1 MLFKESD
8 LAQDVNLDQYM
19 HLTEQESKMNISTIP
34 VLENSRI
41 GIHTVDFDNV
51 QKIAEDYGC
60 DYLTAINSIQESNK
74 LDSVAVAVDESTII
88 EDASII
94 NELEN
99 VIIKP
104 QSENSTAYQFC
115 EEMANA
121 YLESGDEQYLDAIVL
136 DEGIVDS
143 AKNAINNI
151 KDSDTYKTAR
161 QYNPKNFVINYK
173 FVKLFGK
180 DKSTADNVK
189 MAYRANPKAG
199 KTAAAVAGLGA
210 VSVGL
215 LGKKVYDYRK
225 AIQMANNKP
234 KSWISQKIASLRGIY
249 AKWLEAAKKES
260 DANKANVIKK
270 AAASLLKIIDQLL
283 AKMQKLSDRH

>member
-19 HLTEQESKMNISTIP
+19 YLTEQESKMNISTIP

-74 LDSVAVAVDESTII
+74 LDSVAVVVDESTII

-136 DEGIVDS
+136 DEGILVN
-143 AKNAINNI
+143 AKNSNNNI
-151 KDSDTYKTAR
+151 KDFYTYKTAR
-161 QYNPKNFVINYK
+161 KHNPKKSVRYNRFKLIGKIYNF
-173 FVKLFGK
+173 
-180 DKSTADNVK
+180 
-189 MAYRANPKAG
+189 
-199 KTAAAVAGLGA
+199 
-210 VSVGL
+210 
-215 LGKKVYDYRK
+215 RK
-225 AIQMANNKP
+225 AIRMANNKP

-283 AKMQKLSDRH
+283 AKMQELSDRH

>member
-19 HLTEQESKMNISTIP
+19 YLTEQESKTNISTIP

-51 QKIAEDYGC
+51 QKIAEDHGC

-74 LDSVAVAVDESTII
+74 LDSVAVVVDESTII

-136 DEGIVDS
+136 DEGIVVN
-143 AKNAINNI
+143 AKNSNNNI
-151 KDSDTYKTAR
+151 KDFYTYKTAR
-161 QYNPKNFVINYK
+161 KYNPKNFVANYK
-173 FVKLFGK
+173 FAKLFGK

-189 MAYRANPKAG
+189 MAHRANPK
-199 KTAAAVAGLGA
+199 K
-210 VSVGL
+210 SVRYKRFKFI
-215 LGKKVYDYRK
+215 KKIYDYRK
-225 AIQMANNKP
+225 AIRMANNKP

-283 AKMQKLSDRH
+283 AKMQELSDRY

>member
-19 HLTEQESKMNISTIP
+19 YLTEQESKINISTIP

-74 LDSVAVAVDESTII
+74 LDSVAVVVDESTII

-143 AKNAINNI
+143 AKNSINNI
-151 KDSDTYKTAR
+151 KDSDTYKTSR
-161 QYNPKNFVINYK
+161 KYNPKNSVPNYN
-173 FVKLFGK
+173 FVKLFSK
-180 DKSTADNVK
+180 DKSKAH
-189 MAYRANPKAG
+189 NPK
-199 KTAAAVAGLGA
+199 
-210 VSVGL
+210 VGTREYYYYYY
-215 LGKKVYDYRK
+215 KKYMK

>member
-19 HLTEQESKMNISTIP
+19 YLTEQESKMNISTIP

-74 LDSVAVAVDESTII
+74 LDSVAVVVDESTII

-136 DEGIVDS
+136 DEGIVVN
-143 AKNAINNI
+143 AKNSNNNI
-151 KDSDTYKTAR
+151 KDFYTYITAR
-161 QYNPKNFVINYK
+161 KHNPKKSVANYK
-173 FVKLFGK
+173 FAKLFGK
-180 DKSTADNVK
+180 DKSTANNVK
-189 MAYRANPKAG
+189 MAYRANPKKSVRYNRFKLIG
-199 KTAAAVAGLGA
+199 KI
-210 VSVGL
+210 
-215 LGKKVYDYRK
+215 YNFRK
-225 AIQMANNKP
+225 AIRMANNKP

-283 AKMQKLSDRH
+283 AKMQELSDRH

>member
-8 LAQDVNLDQYM
+8 LVQDVNLDQYIY
-19 HLTEQESKMNISTIP
+19 LTEQESKTNISTIP

-41 GIHTVDFDNV
+41 GVHTVDFYNV

-74 LDSVAVAVDESTII
+74 LDSIAVVVDESTII

-136 DEGIVDS
+136 DEGIVYS
-143 AKNAINNI
+143 SKNAIKNI
-151 KDSDTYKTAR
+151 KNSAYKASR
-161 QYNPKNFVINYK
+161 KYNPKNSVPNYN
-173 FVKLFGK
+173 FVKLFSK
-180 DKSTADNVK
+180 DKSKAG
-189 MAYRANPKAG
+189 NPKAG
-199 KTAAAVAGLGA
+199 K
-210 VSVGL
+210 
-215 LGKKVYDYRK
+215 KVYWYRK
-225 AIQMANNKP
+225 YIAAIKMDMADMANNKP

-260 DANKANVIKK
+260 DANKASVIKK

>member
-19 HLTEQESKMNISTIP
+19 YLTEQESKTNISTIP

-51 QKIAEDYGC
+51 QKIAEDHGC

-74 LDSVAVAVDESTII
+74 LDSVAVVVDESTII

-136 DEGIVDS
+136 DEGIVVN
-143 AKNAINNI
+143 AKNSNNNI
-151 KDSDTYKTAR
+151 KDFYTYKTAR
-161 QYNPKNFVINYK
+161 KYNPKNFVANYK
-173 FVKLFGK
+173 FAKLFGK

-189 MAYRANPKAG
+189 MAHRANPK
-199 KTAAAVAGLGA
+199 KSIRGL
-210 VSVGL
+210 
-215 LGKKVYDYRK
+215 
-225 AIQMANNKP
+225 
-234 KSWISQKIASLRGIY
+234 
-249 AKWLEAAKKES
+249 
-260 DANKANVIKK
+260 
-270 AAASLLKIIDQLL
+270 SLLRKYTIIEKLFGWLIINLNLGFPKRLL
-283 AKMQKLSDRH
+283 LSVVFMLNGLKLLRKNQMLIKQML

>member
-19 HLTEQESKMNISTIP
+19 YLTEQESKMNISTIP

-74 LDSVAVAVDESTII
+74 LDSVAVVVDESTII

-136 DEGIVDS
+136 DEGILVN
-143 AKNAINNI
+143 AKNSNNNI
-151 KDSDTYKTAR
+151 KDFYTYKTAR
-161 QYNPKNFVINYK
+161 KHNPKKSVANYK
-173 FVKLFGK
+173 FAKLFGK
-180 DKSTADNVK
+180 DKSTANNVK
-189 MAYRANPKAG
+189 MAYRANPKKSVRYNRFKLIG
-199 KTAAAVAGLGA
+199 KI
-210 VSVGL
+210 
-215 LGKKVYDYRK
+215 YNFRK
-225 AIQMANNKP
+225 AIRMANNKP

-283 AKMQKLSDRH
+283 AKMQELSDRH

>member
-19 HLTEQESKMNISTIP
+19 YLTEQESKMNISTIP

-74 LDSVAVAVDESTII
+74 LDSVAVVVDESTII

-104 QSENSTAYQFC
+104 QPENSTAYQFC

-136 DEGIVDS
+136 DEGILVN
-143 AKNAINNI
+143 AKNSNNNI
-151 KDSDTYKTAR
+151 KDFYTYITAR
-161 QYNPKNFVINYK
+161 KHNPKKSVANYK
-173 FVKLFGK
+173 FAKLFGK
-180 DKSTADNVK
+180 DKSTANNVK
-189 MAYRANPKAG
+189 MAYRANPKKSVRYNRFKLIG
-199 KTAAAVAGLGA
+199 KI
-210 VSVGL
+210 
-215 LGKKVYDYRK
+215 YNFRK
-225 AIQMANNKP
+225 AIRMANNKP

-283 AKMQKLSDRH
+283 AKMQELSDRH

>member
-19 HLTEQESKMNISTIP
+19 YLTEQESKINISTIP

-74 LDSVAVAVDESTII
+74 LDSVAVVVDESTII

-151 KDSDTYKTAR
+151 KDSDTYKTAKK
-161 QYNPKNFVINYK
+161 YNPKNSVPNYN
-173 FVKLFGK
+173 FVKLFSK
-180 DKSTADNVK
+180 DKSKAD
-189 MAYRANPKAG
+189 NPKAG
-199 KTAAAVAGLGA
+199 K
-210 VSVGL
+210 
-215 LGKKVYDYRK
+215 KVYWYRK
-225 AIQMANNKP
+225 YRAVIQMANNKP

-283 AKMQKLSDRH
+283 AKMQELSDRH

>member
-19 HLTEQESKMNISTIP
+19 YLTEQESKMNISTIP

-41 GIHTVDFDNV
+41 GIHTVDFDHV

-74 LDSVAVAVDESTII
+74 LDAVAVVVDESTII

-136 DEGIVDS
+136 DEGMVVN
-143 AKNAINNI
+143 AKNSNNNI
-151 KDSDTYKTAR
+151 KDFTYKTAR
-161 QYNPKNFVINYK
+161 KYNPKNFVTNYK
-173 FVKLFGK
+173 FAKLFGK

-189 MAYRANPKAG
+189 MAHRANPKKSVRYNRFKFIG
-199 KTAAAVAGLGA
+199 KI
-210 VSVGL
+210 
-215 LGKKVYDYRK
+215 YNYRK
-225 AIQMANNKP
+225 AIRMANNKP

-283 AKMQKLSDRH
+283 AKMQELSDRH